1 MDKLSIEIRKKN
13 AGAGVAQKPHME
25 AMASQLGSFIGVWLG
40 GKIQS
45 ITGSYDLVWWM
56 AIALSLVA
64 AALCLPV
71 REKPIAIKLPGM
83 TSPQA
88 T

>member
-1 MDKLSIEIRKKN
+1 
-13 AGAGVAQKPHME
+13 
-25 AMASQLGSFIGVWLG
+25 
-40 GKIQS
+40 
-45 ITGSYDLVWWM
+45 VWWM

-83 TSPQA
+83 TSPQ
-88 T
+88 TT